1 MNEPMDLATNA
12 TFRPAKRRKI
22 VSRKPMSATG
32 DTLVFPRGNEAA
44 PSHHVN
50 GNDSDM
56 DQDSDS
62 NGGAQRSALPHRVR
76 RQRKH
81 GVMFSSTPP
90 SAIAETALAIMPQQA
105 VEIDES
111 HNARFVKPTGK
122 ATVTDDKHMSAF
134 IDLKLAEMKANVK
147 SSPQPT
153 SSADSLQAGT
163 HLAATSAAANQATQ
177 SKPSAMTPKTDQAPK
192 GRQRRRR
199 EPRPPSPSQVARD
212 SLIDQILSESQS
224 ANPHYDPLSAN
235 PTPPPGLT
243 DSTLDNDTL
252 AAMQFKAEFL
262 AAAEERNLMRRPPA
276 NPSQAMGPKLGGSR
290 AARDRMKAAEEAAVE
305 AAKAKK

>member
-1 MNEPMDLATNA
+1 MDDPKDLATNA
-12 TFRPAKRRKI
+12 TFRQAKRRKI
-22 VSRKPMSATG
+22 VSRKFTSATG
-32 DTLVFPRGNEAA
+32 ETLVVSRDDEAA
-44 PSHHVN
+44 QSHHVN
-50 GNDSDM
+50 GNDR
-56 DQDSDS
+56 DQDQHSDS
-62 NGGAQRSALPHRVR
+62 NGGDQRSALPNRVR

-81 GVMFSSTPP
+81 GVMFSNTPP
-90 SAIAETALAIMPQQA
+90 PANMETALAIDPQQTIE
-105 VEIDES
+105 VDES

-134 IDLKLAEMKANVK
+134 IDSKLAEMKANAK
-147 SSPQPT
+147 SSQQPP
-153 SSADSLQAGT
+153 SSTDSLPSGT
-163 HLAATSAAANQATQ
+163 HLAATSTVANQATQ

-192 GRQRRRR
+192 SRQRRRR

-276 NPSQAMGPKLGGSR
+276 NPSQALGPKLGGSR
-290 AARDRMKAAEEAAVE
+290 AARDRMKAAEEAAAE
-305 AAKAKK
+305 AAKGKK